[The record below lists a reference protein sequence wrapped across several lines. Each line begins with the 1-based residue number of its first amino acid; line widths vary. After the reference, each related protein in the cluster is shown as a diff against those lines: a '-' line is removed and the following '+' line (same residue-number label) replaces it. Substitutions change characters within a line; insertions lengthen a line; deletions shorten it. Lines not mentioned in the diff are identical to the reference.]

1 MRAHTGVDFDDIDRV
16 EGKGIAVAK
25 KIAAISPAVHGI
37 HDDGR
42 VQKIDGVT
50 PPLVKYCTLRAK
62 EGPPQGPALGP
73 FSGNAVFLPL
83 TLLRQAERSVNTWRL
98 HAGNSSASQFVS
110 TPGRLAHAPAQ
121 LSILVVL
128 LSCDVY
134 PQVDRASMCC
144 GRVVRRNHAEP
155 CLRAVVRGHRHAL
168 LPLRNCRHFVDSRW
182 NRALPTSFVAILP
195 SSPSSRS
202 AHSIAPS
209 VRGPSEDGFH
219 SCLFALGITCVER
232 APSV

>member
-1 MRAHTGVDFDDIDRV
+1 MRA
-16 EGKGIAVAK
+16 
-25 KIAAISPAVHGI
+25 
-37 HDDGR
+37 
-42 VQKIDGVT
+42 
-50 PPLVKYCTLRAK
+50 
-62 EGPPQGPALGP
+62 
-73 FSGNAVFLPL
+73 FSDNSVFLLL

-98 HAGNSSASQFVS
+98 HAGNPSASQFVS
-110 TPGRLAHAPAQ
+110 TRRSSRLAHAPAQ

-195 SSPSSRS
+195 SSLSSRS
-202 AHSIAPS
+202 ARSIGPQRQGS
-209 VRGPSEDGFH
+209 VGRRLPLMSFCSSRLRKKAFCPPETGSFTSGLHLE
-219 SCLFALGITCVER
+219 SITCGGY
-232 APSV
+232 